1 MIPIII
7 LILLNLDCCDAFI
20 YWPCPSTYHH
30 YTKINRERIKL
41 YQLGNDYLNT
51 ISANNEEDDDS
62 EEQDKK
68 YIANRFLNVASNV
81 SSDVGRRSSIITTS
95 ISSVAEKGT
104 SDIQSLA
111 KGAIYGVEKVTKR
124 GTRDIKRTTIKA
136 QQVVKKS
143 TSSLSLPT
151 VGSGKGLTDL
161 HFFDIPSFGSSSN
174 FSPIVNLTPPKIE
187 SEEIVKWIDS
197 QAKSGTEIV
206 SSKAK
211 TLVLNFTGKTSYEF
225 GDVAKEVVHR
235 VSSYDINMQDMI
247 LLLKILLALGA
258 TLGPV
263 AELMPFTFLIEAL
276 NISLEQKVGG
286 KILEVLSKTL
296 DNRLVAAL
304 FTSDDK
310 SLIGDVV
317 KRSVLA
323 GVLKFTGKQSYE
335 SGDIQRTVQQGQ
347 EEGSTEDMQLD
358 LEIAAEFE
366 AWDRM
371 FVDKIQSE
379 EEQANEMKEMDIKIA
394 QALETCEA
402 IAQRKVQ

>member
-1 MIPIII
+1 M
-7 LILLNLDCCDAFI
+7 
-20 YWPCPSTYHH
+20 
-30 YTKINRERIKL
+30 
-41 YQLGNDYLNT
+41 
-51 ISANNEEDDDS
+51 
-62 EEQDKK
+62 
-68 YIANRFLNVASNV
+68 
-81 SSDVGRRSSIITTS
+81 SSDVGRRTSLITS
-95 ISSVAEKGT
+95 GISSVAERGT

-174 FSPIVNLTPPKIE
+174 FSPIVNLTPPKIQ
-187 SEEIVKWIDS
+187 SDEIVKWIDS

-211 TLVLNFTGKTSYEF
+211 TLVLNFTGKRSYEF

-317 KRSVLA
+317 KRSVLS
-323 GVLKFTGKQSYE
+323 GVLKFTGKSSYE

-379 EEQANEMKEMDIKIA
+379 EEQANELKEMDIKIA
-394 QALETCEA
+394 QALEECEA
-402 IAQRKVQ
+402 ISQRKVQ